1 MKDLLKIEITDY
13 KFIDKLANGDRLY
26 KKVIAQQLQSVY
38 SKAINITEGI
48 VPNVFEVA
56 KNVKIEGNNTHIE
69 TKKPHQFST
78 GDEIKL
84 ILEKS
89 GEKFYKVTVRNENEF
104 LVNEI
109 ILENVFVYGK
119 KVNDLLT
126 VDYDAL
132 TTLNISATQQ
142 LNNEIE
148 ALKAVNKKL
157 EERLLAIENLL
168 NKTQTINS
176 LQASKTERP

>member
-1 MKDLLKIEITDY
+1 M
-13 KFIDKLANGDRLY
+13 
-26 KKVIAQQLQSVY
+26 
-38 SKAINITEGI
+38 
-48 VPNVFEVA
+48 
-56 KNVKIEGNNTHIE
+56 
-69 TKKPHQFST
+69 
-78 GDEIKL
+78 
-84 ILEKS
+84 
-89 GEKFYKVTVRNENEF
+89 
-104 LVNEI
+104 NEI